1 MINKSSPAARRA
13 AACIACTVL
22 LSGCSWLPW
31 LGGEKDP
38 TPPTELVKFEPETS
52 ASVAWIQDIGK
63 GTGERR
69 LQLVPALH
77 NGRLYAGDTTGRVTA
92 VNAADGRVLWE
103 KETGLRLSGGP
114 GVAGGHLVLGSTDGD
129 LIALSSADGRELW
142 RIRTVTEILSV
153 PTIGGDIVVVHT
165 IDDSVLG
172 YDLATGEERWR
183 FSEPAPILT
192 LRGSS
197 TPVIRGDGAIV
208 GISGGQLVNLALT
221 DGTPL
226 WEISVT
232 RPRGRSELER
242 IADIDATPAIVGNV
256 AFVGTYNGDLAA
268 VDIDNATVIWR
279 RELSAHAGLS
289 ADTESLYITDSDD
302 NIWAAD
308 PVTGAGRWKQ
318 ERLRY
323 RDLTAPV
330 IYGDLLAV
338 GDFEGYI
345 HWLARSDGRIVARTR
360 ASKGAITATPVVS
373 GGKLY
378 VYVDNG
384 KLAALTAAR
393 SVPRRS
399 SSAKTG
405 AVSAS
410 APDRDGDGEPA
421 DQGI

>member
-1 MINKSSPAARRA
+1 MINTPSLSAHRA
-13 AACIACTVL
+13 AMCIACGL
-22 LSGCSWLPW
+22 LFSGCTWLPW
-31 LGGEKDP
+31 FITEKDP
-38 TPPTELVKFEPETS
+38 TPPSELVKFEPETA
-52 ASVAWIQDIGK
+52 ASVVWSQDIGK
-63 GTGERR
+63 GTGKRR

-77 NGRLYAGDTTGRVTA
+77 NGRIYTGDASGRVTA
-92 VNAADGRVLWE
+92 VNAADGRVLWQ

-114 GVAGGHLVLGSTDGD
+114 GVDGGHLVLGSTDGD

-142 RIRTVTEILSV
+142 RIRTVSEVLSV
-153 PTIGGDIVVVHT
+153 PAIGGNSLIVHT

-172 YDLATGEERWR
+172 YDLTTGEERWR
-183 FSEPAPILT
+183 YSEPAPILT

-208 GISGGQLVNLALT
+208 GISGGQLVNLALE

-226 WEISVT
+226 WEITVT
-232 RPRGRSELER
+232 RPQGRSELER
-242 IADIDATPAIVGNV
+242 IADIDATPVIVGNV

-279 RELSAHAGLS
+279 RELSAHAGLT
-289 ADTESLYITDSDD
+289 ANTGELYITDSDD

-308 PVTGAGRWKQ
+308 PVTGAGHWKQ

-345 HWLARSDGRIVARTR
+345 HWLSRSDGRLVARTR
-360 ASKGAITATPVVS
+360 VAKGAITATPVVD

-393 SVPRRS
+393 SVPRRPAAANIGS
-399 SSAKTG
+399 
-405 AVSAS
+405 VSATGS
-410 APDRDGDGEPA
+410 NTEYIE
-421 DQGI
+421 QQ